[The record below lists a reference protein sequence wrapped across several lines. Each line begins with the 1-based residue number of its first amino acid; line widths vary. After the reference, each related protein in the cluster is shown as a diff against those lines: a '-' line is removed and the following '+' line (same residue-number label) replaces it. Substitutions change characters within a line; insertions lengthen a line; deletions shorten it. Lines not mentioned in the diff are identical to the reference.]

1 VGQTQLYLQTCVLH
15 SKLDSTSCREVIFLQ
30 DTSQNSWTLTEK
42 NISTQERERGGD
54 RYVICQ
60 NERPNKTKQNS
71 KFI

>member
-42 NISTQERERGGD
+42 NISTQEREREGESD
-54 RYVICQ
+54 MSSARISDQ
-60 NERPNKTKQNS
+60 TKQNKTANS
-71 KFI
+71 